1 MNFLLGT
8 LFITYTIFIGVNG
21 KNLTLFE
28 YFFIFSKKIPLY
40 AGLRLHCNN
49 LRNLSHL
56 FALRAGS
63 RLHCNCFA
71 VATSGEPLAF
81 FALRAGSRL
90 HCNCFAVATSGEPLA
105 FFALRAGS
113 RLHCNCFAVTTI
125 KKGPVA
131 WPLL

>member
-49 LRNLSHL
+49 LRNLSHFMR
-56 FALRAGS
+56 FALARGYIATASQLQQAGNLS
-63 RLHCNCFA
+63 HF
-71 VATSGEPLAF
+71 
-81 FALRAGSRL
+81 LRCAQARGYIVTASQLQQAGNLS
-90 HCNCFAVATSGEPLA
+90 HF
-105 FFALRAGS
+105 LRCAQARGYI
-113 RLHCNCFAVTTI
+113 VT
-125 KKGPVA
+125 A
-131 WPLL
+131 SQLQQ